1 MLGGAGERFG
11 GDVMGRGL
19 SSSRRVI
26 KLIRARVRD
35 IATSRPFS
43 YISEWAEVNNIEI
56 AYTSANSPRL
66 NQSLV
71 TSQPSGE
78 HIPASQGAQAAMGS
92 WTWIGRRGG
101 TARPS
106 GKSSPVSSKMMTPL
120 HSRLHPCPGWKAMEW
135 AESRSGRSAEGHAG

>member
-56 AYTSANSPRL
+56 AYTSANSSRL

-71 TSQPSGE
+71 TSQPSGA
-78 HIPASQGAQAAMGS
+78 HSGIPG
-92 WTWIGRRGG
+92 
-101 TARPS
+101 
-106 GKSSPVSSKMMTPL
+106 
-120 HSRLHPCPGWKAMEW
+120 
-135 AESRSGRSAEGHAG
+135 RSGGDGQLDVDRSAWRNCPTIGQEFARVVEDDDAVAQQAPPLLGVEGDGVGRVTVRTVG